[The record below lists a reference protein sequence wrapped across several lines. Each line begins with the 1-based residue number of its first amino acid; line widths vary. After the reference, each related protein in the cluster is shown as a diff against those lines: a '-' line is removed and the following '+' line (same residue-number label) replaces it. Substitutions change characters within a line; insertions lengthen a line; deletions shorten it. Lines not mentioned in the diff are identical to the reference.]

1 MIVTVRPHD
10 PSAFV
15 TLMLP
20 PGLKPV
26 RANLPGT
33 ISSVN
38 NRWRSTF
45 VAPPADGVM
54 WRLVFAEANESRLG
68 ETAVF
73 VQTAGGPEPWMPRAV
88 TAWSV
93 RSLHII
99 PVGPM
104 LAAPPSGQ

>member
-1 MIVTVRPHD
+1 
-10 PSAFV
+10 
-15 TLMLP
+15 MLP

-45 VAPPADGVM
+45 VAPAADGVM
-54 WRLVFAEANESRLG
+54 WRLVFAPGDESRLG
-68 ETAVF
+68 ETVVF
-73 VQTAGGPEPWMPRAV
+73 VQTASGPEPWMQRAV

-93 RSLHII
+93 RSLYVI

-104 LAAPPSGQ
+104 LSAPLPGIQ